1 MSKEEWEVLHIH
13 LLQCALPS
21 LSRPQRDSTQTLIL
35 KARGTKLGR
44 FGNLSTFGEY
54 VFQFGGNVTVLFSP
68 IFLIAGLLPLHGLI
82 PGMVL
87 VLKSAAVYFGRLGLT
102 NESQLLIPSF
112 GLPLTT
118 KSLAAVTIPKE
129 GIQGWGGG
137 GTYVR
142 CPQGSCV

>member
-1 MSKEEWEVLHIH
+1 M
-13 LLQCALPS
+13 
-21 LSRPQRDSTQTLIL
+21 
-35 KARGTKLGR
+35 
-44 FGNLSTFGEY
+44 
-54 VFQFGGNVTVLFSP
+54 TVLFSP

-102 NESQLLIPSF
+102 NESQLLIPSL

-137 GTYVR
+137 GHICEMPTGVMRLGRYHIPKIEAECTLQRVVVVGWL
-142 CPQGSCV
+142 CNI